1 MKSDPDSSNQYKSGF
16 VAIMGR
22 TNVGKSTLINAI
34 LGQPVAAISPRSQ
47 TTRRRQLGIYTTE
60 KAQII
65 FIDTPGL
72 HQPKHKLGQQMIKE
86 AIEALSDSDLII
98 FMVDI
103 TEAPHQED
111 HELVEILQAT
121 GKTADTLILF
131 NKKDLIERED
141 RLNYQIDLYQRLLPE
156 SMGLAISALS
166 AESIGELVQKLIEV
180 LPVGP
185 KYYPSDQVTDLYE
198 REIAAD
204 LIRAAALGQLRDEV
218 PHGIAIRIDQFKER
232 ENGSAY
238 IRATIFVDRESH
250 KGIVIGRQGS
260 MLKSIGTA
268 ARQEIETMA
277 NRKVFLELRVKV
289 RKNWRNDEKELKRLG
304 FNSSN

>member
-289 RKNWRNDEKELKRLG
+289 RKNWRNDEKSLKAFG
-304 FNSSN
+304 YV